1 MFDKRKA
8 KELVL
13 GSLIADSYCLG
24 SHWIYDEKEL
34 KNLPTNWEELNNAC
48 SIWHKGKKAGE
59 FTHYGDQLYFLYQY
73 VIENDN
79 FDLEQ
84 YIHFW
89 KEKMEK
95 YDGYIDG
102 ATRNTLENLN
112 KNKEIPCGS
121 ESTDIAVIGRIAP
134 LLLISKTKNQF
145 FQNVEKFVRA
155 THNSQIVVEGAKFF
169 AKVLVDVL
177 DDIEMMESIKERKDE
192 FSTTIQ
198 KYVNDGL
205 SSIEDETFDAI
216 RKFGPACGIDEAFGG
231 VIHLLGKYT
240 NFKEALIKN
249 AQAGGDNSA
258 RAMIVA
264 MFFIARYGLK
274 VIPKNLTKIKVQ
286 IDIS

>member
-13 GSLIADSYCLG
+13 GSLIADSYCLA

-34 KNLPTNWEELNNAC
+34 KTMAINWEDLNNAC
-48 SIWHKGKKAGE
+48 SIWHRGKKAGE
-59 FTHYGDQLYFLYQY
+59 FTHYGDQLYFLYEY
-73 VIENDN
+73 IIENDN

-84 YIHFW
+84 YVHFW

-102 ATRNTLENLN
+102 ATRVTLENLN
-112 KNKEIPCGS
+112 ANKPIPCGS
-121 ESTDIAVIGRIAP
+121 DSTDISVIGRIAP
-134 LLLISKTKNQF
+134 LLLISNNKNQF

-155 THNSQIVVEGAKFF
+155 THNSSIVVEGAKFF

-192 FSTTIQ
+192 FSTAIQ

-205 SSIEDETFDAI
+205 TTIEDDTFDTI
-216 RKFGPACGIDEAFGG
+216 RKFGPACSIDEAFGG

-274 VIPKNLTKIKVQ
+274 VIPKNLTNIKV
-286 IDIS
+286 

>member
-8 KELVL
+8 KELIL
-13 GSLIADSYCLG
+13 GCLIADSYCLG

-34 KNLPTNWEELNNAC
+34 KTMAINWEDLNNAC
-48 SIWHKGKKAGE
+48 AIWHKGKKAGD

-73 VIENDN
+73 ILENDN
-79 FDLEQ
+79 FDLEK

-89 KEKMEK
+89 KDKMEK

-112 KNKEIPCGS
+112 ANKAIPCGS
-121 ESTDIAVIGRIAP
+121 DSTDISVIGRIAP
-134 LLLISKTKNQF
+134 LLLVSKTKNEF
-145 FQNVEKFVRA
+145 FNNVENFVKA
-155 THNSQIVVEGAKFF
+155 THDSPIIVEGAKFF

-177 DDIEMMESIKERKDE
+177 EDIEMMESIKERKDE
-192 FSTTIQ
+192 FSTAIQ

-205 SSIEDETFDAI
+205 ASIEDDTFDTI
-216 RKFGPACGIDEAFGG
+216 RKFGPACGIDEAFSG
-231 VIHLLGKYT
+231 VIHLLVKYT

-258 RAMIVA
+258 RAMIVS